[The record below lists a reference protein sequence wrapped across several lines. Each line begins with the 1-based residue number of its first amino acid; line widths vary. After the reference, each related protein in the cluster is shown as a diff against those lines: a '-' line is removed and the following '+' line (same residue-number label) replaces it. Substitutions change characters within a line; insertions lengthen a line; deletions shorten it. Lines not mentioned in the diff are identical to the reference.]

1 LGYNNNNNNNK
12 MKNTNHIKFLM
23 ERIESPRL
31 TDSEYQKRAKQLSED
46 PIRRDIGSHEDMTK
60 YGRNTKWAPA
70 GKHYDSERYYN
81 LYTEKF
87 GPFTVYI
94 NDDDSIKIACLEDG
108 DCFDQ
113 TDRKVSREEAAQMLG
128 VESLDMIE
136 ESKTKRK
143 PLTEANGDGQ
153 LLMYSVKD
161 NNISRTMTIDSSDK
175 PSAKKDINDM
185 KLYAMVEREELW
197 VYKGSGRNSTL
208 VSSLSTELGESK
220 TKKN

>member
-1 LGYNNNNNNNK
+1 
-12 MKNTNHIKFLM
+12 
-23 ERIESPRL
+23 
-31 TDSEYQKRAKQLSED
+31 
-46 PIRRDIGSHEDMTK
+46 
-60 YGRNTKWAPA
+60 
-70 GKHYDSERYYN
+70 
-81 LYTEKF
+81 
-87 GPFTVYI
+87 
-94 NDDDSIKIACLEDG
+94 
-108 DCFDQ
+108 
-113 TDRKVSREEAAQMLG
+113 MLG

-136 ESKTKRK
+136 ESKTKKK

-208 VSSLSTELGESK
+208 VSSLSTELGE
-220 TKKN
+220 